1 MLVQN
6 YMQNLNNLNKILV
19 FKVIKILLLVF
30 SCILTPNTRSLTFM
44 ILYLKP
50 NVFNVLGKTLFFKTK
65 LQLKMFNF

>member
-50 NVFNVLGKTLFFKTK
+50 KVFNVLGKTLFFKTK
-65 LQLKMFNF
+65 LQLKMINF